1 MNIIENRTLTKIII
15 YVKWYKCTN
24 RNTICR
30 IQK

>member
-1 MNIIENRTLTKIII
+1 MNITRALTKIII

-24 RNTICR
+24 RNTICQ